1 MMKAL
6 SDCAKYESRLTSS
19 VAPRLS
25 LLETNRY
32 LMPALD
38 RRSSIPEP
46 SSDG

>member
-6 SDCAKYESRLTSS
+6 SDWAKYESKLMSS

-25 LLETNRY
+25 LLDTKRY
-32 LMPALD
+32 LMPCLD
-38 RRSSIPEP
+38 RRFNIPEP